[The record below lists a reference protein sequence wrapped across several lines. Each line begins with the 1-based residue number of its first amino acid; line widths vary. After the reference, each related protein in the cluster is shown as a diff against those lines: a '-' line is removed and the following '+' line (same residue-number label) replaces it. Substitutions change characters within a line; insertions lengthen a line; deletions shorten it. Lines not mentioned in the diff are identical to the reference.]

1 MTELDR
7 IINQSNA
14 WREMTG
20 DAPISNPPSVDECRG
35 LFASICIKLSPEN
48 LHCDGEISNAE
59 AQAKAV
65 VLNKAWGELE
75 VIFGRRVDE
84 DEAYAW

>member
-14 WREMTG
+14 WREMIG
-20 DAPISNPPSVDECRG
+20 NDLISNPPSVDECRG

-59 AQAKAV
+59 ARVKAV
-65 VLNKAWGELE
+65 ALNKAWDELE

-84 DEAYAW
+84 AEAYSW